1 MKHISQESID
11 KAISV
16 VDELNDEQLEQ
27 VFQTY
32 ANEQEILLGYA
43 MTAPKEY
50 KNEEL
55 EGLLVYYFCLIC
67 ECFTQE
73 GIETKS
79 ISEDDIEAHQEPY
92 FEMLDAYFENND
104 EEVIDSYVDQPN
116 LSKFMAIEVST
127 EDDDG
132 TSLSDETASQLFI
145 VCLSMV
151 ALLNRST
158 SEE

>member
-1 MKHISQESID
+1 MKHISQENID
-11 KAISV
+11 KAIGV
-16 VDELNDEQLEQ
+16 IDELNDEQLEK
-27 VFQTY
+27 VFATY
-32 ANEQEILLGYA
+32 AKEQATLLDYA
-43 MTAPKEY
+43 MAAPKEY
-50 KNEEL
+50 ENEQL

-67 ECFTQE
+67 ECFNQE
-73 GIETKS
+73 GIKTSS
-79 ISEDDIEAHQEPY
+79 ISEDDIAAHQEPY
-92 FEMLDAYFENND
+92 FEMLDAYFEHND

-132 TSLSDETASQLFI
+132 TALSDETASQLFI

-151 ALLNRST
+151 ALLNHST